1 MTNNKWLIVISGP
14 TAVGKTALSIR
25 LARHFQTEIIS
36 ADSRQFFKEMV
47 IGTARPLSAEQAGI
61 KHHFLGHLSIHNDY
75 NASRFEAEVLQLLE
89 KKFNQYEH
97 IIMTGGSGLY
107 IDAVCNGIDDFP
119 DTDESLRKKLL
130 QSYQNHGIEWLRQE
144 LKKSDPEYYKI
155 VDLQNPKRLLRAL
168 EVCLT
173 SGKKYSKLRTTP
185 AKQRPF
191 NTLKIAINLPRQEL
205 FDRIN
210 RRTDQM
216 IEQGLVEEARKLYH
230 YRHVNALN
238 TVGYKEL
245 FRYFDGLISLEQA
258 IEDIKTQT
266 RRYAKRQL
274 TWLKKDNSL
283 HWFSPQDTDDII
295 SLIEGQSGKT
305 HQDLTEPSDK

>member
-1 MTNNKWLIVISGP
+1 
-14 TAVGKTALSIR
+14 
-25 LARHFQTEIIS
+25 
-36 ADSRQFFKEMV
+36 
-47 IGTARPLSAEQAGI
+47 
-61 KHHFLGHLSIHNDY
+61 
-75 NASRFEAEVLQLLE
+75 
-89 KKFNQYEH
+89 
-97 IIMTGGSGLY
+97 
-107 IDAVCNGIDDFP
+107 
-119 DTDESLRKKLL
+119 
-130 QSYQNHGIEWLRQE
+130 
-144 LKKSDPEYYKI
+144 
-155 VDLQNPKRLLRAL
+155 
-168 EVCLT
+168 
-173 SGKKYSKLRTTP
+173 
-185 AKQRPF
+185 
-191 NTLKIAINLPRQEL
+191 
-205 FDRIN
+205 
-210 RRTDQM
+210 M